1 MKAGSCDPIT
11 AALDFTSKR
20 YHKSVLPNVGNQNF
34 AQTQMFRLLR
44 DIITSSTLATLVYAA
59 GPARAV
65 DYFGFTLG
73 MNEADALALAKSL
86 GYEFQTDGKGLY
98 FQSGRNGPDY
108 LTFCDGRLFAV
119 GKTFDGSLA
128 TFIGFVREWQ
138 GKWGEPN
145 WKVDQSY
152 ATGVQPVKQV
162 SSLKA
167 QWDVIAEKFQP
178 ELTLLTSNN
187 DLRISVSYGGQ
198 KYLCGGPTSARTR

>member
-1 MKAGSCDPIT
+1 
-11 AALDFTSKR
+11 
-20 YHKSVLPNVGNQNF
+20 
-34 AQTQMFRLLR
+34 MFRLLR
-44 DIITSSTLATLVYAA
+44 NAIISSTLATLVCAV
-59 GPARAV
+59 GPAHAV

-73 MNEADALALAKSL
+73 MSETETLALAKSL

-119 GKTFDGSLA
+119 GKTFDGNFA
-128 TFIGFVREWQ
+128 TFIGLVKDWQ
-138 GKWGEPN
+138 AKWGEPN

-167 QWDVIAEKFQP
+167 QWDVIADKFQP

-187 DLRISVSYGGQ
+187 DLRISVSYGSQ
-198 KYLCGGPTSARTR
+198 KYLCGGPKSARTR